1 MKVNTLRYSMAALAL
16 VSLAGANLFAA
27 DIPTAAPKAYPDG
40 EVGRMVKL
48 GEAIM
53 NETDT
58 HPLTKDFVGNKLKCK
73 SCHLQGSDGKPG
85 TAPGIATWIGTATSF
100 PAYSKREKSVQTLQD
115 RSNNCFMRSMNGK
128 RPIIDSEASVAMA
141 TYITWLSTS
150 MPIKQNTKMPCSP
163 MNSDRW
169 MGGAKHFGKMQKKAT
184 HANYLNGQKLYDAK
198 CASCHGQD
206 GAGIGTFPPLWGKD
220 KAGKWLSYNTGAG
233 MSKLNKGA
241 AWVQSNMPLGQGG
254 TLKDQEAADIMLY
267 VNAQPHANFDL
278 QKRLLPKE
286 EMGYYNSKVLKEKHS
301 VRSNFKAFG
310 LDIDTIRGDHKIK

>member
-1 MKVNTLRYSMAALAL
+1 MKSIQLKPSLLSAVLLLGGGLYAANA
-16 VSLAGANLFAA
+16 V
-27 DIPTAAPKAYPDG
+27 PTSAPKSYPAG

-58 HPLTKDFVGNKLKCK
+58 HPLTKPYVGNKLKCK
-73 SCHLQGSDGKPG
+73 NCHLQGSDGKPG
-85 TAPGIATWIGTATSF
+85 TAPGIATWIGTATAF

-128 RPIIDSEASVAMA
+128 RIPVDSEASVAMA
-141 TYITWLSTS
+141 TYITWLSTG

-169 MGGAKHFGKMQKKAT
+169 MGGAKHFAKIQKKAT
-184 HANYLNGQKLYDAK
+184 HANYVNGQKLYDAK
-198 CASCHGQD
+198 CASCHGKH
-206 GAGIGTFPPLWGKD
+206 GEGMGTFPPLWGQD
-220 KAGKWLSYNTGAG
+220 KHGQWLAYNTGAG

-241 AWVQSNMPLGQGG
+241 AWVKSNMPLGQGG
-254 TLKDQEAADIMLY
+254 TLSDQEAADIMLY
-267 VNAQPHANFDL
+267 VDAQPHADFNLED
-278 QKRLLPKE
+278 RLPPKV
-286 EMGYYNSKVLKEKHS
+286 EMGVYNSKVLKEQHS

-310 LDIDTIRGDHKIK
+310 LDIDTIRGDHAIK